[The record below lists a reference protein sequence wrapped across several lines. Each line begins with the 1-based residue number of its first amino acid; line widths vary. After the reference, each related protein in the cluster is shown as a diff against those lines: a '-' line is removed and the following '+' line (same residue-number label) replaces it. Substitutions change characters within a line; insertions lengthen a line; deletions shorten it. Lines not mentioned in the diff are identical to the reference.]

1 MTAMPPEKRPLSQ
14 ATTEPSKK
22 RAPYTPRACDTCRK
36 RKGRC
41 NGRRPCEY
49 CLGRSFDC
57 HYTLNLDE
65 NRNEQPQA
73 SGNNSLQ
80 AGSDSRENGSDRL
93 DSLGELVANMQGQLN
108 ALVAHMKMSGEMFST
123 ESTRKPRDV
132 GVQRGVHSSEPPA
145 MIGFSNGSTLSPTTD
160 SGSNSR
166 PSRRAMNV
174 FCGPTSPEYSLN
186 AAQRKMQYDAMT
198 GAKAGQ
204 TMAPSIDDDRFDDE
218 QDQRS
223 SQASESPMYV
233 QRPSEQIYQ
242 AALLR
247 FRNTIPSSEAV
258 RLLRVYHNVIGE
270 LHPICDIEHLIK
282 QTEIYYRR
290 SDSEMSIMASQNTP
304 IDEDDLL
311 MVNLAISIALSAES
325 GSSSEAGKTIYDNCS
340 EIIKSKLVSPTP
352 DIKNVTIVL
361 LVGVHHFFKAAIR
374 LAWRMCGIAGR
385 MAMELGLHNQEMS
398 QHCLENDEQRTAVVN
413 LSCSILVLDRQ
424 WSAAAGL
431 PNNFQESD
439 FDAAIISAVTV
450 PYVKSMM
457 AFTLMSNKF
466 NEPISKAAKGEVY
479 TDDDSFEV
487 TNFLIEQ
494 WRKRFLEN
502 HNFSDPSMWET
513 MPSTR
518 PPSWTII
525 LYLRANSVRGI
536 LLRPFFLS
544 DSATNASKRHITPA
558 LDIIT
563 DSINILSVLD
573 RTTNIYRTQHPFLQ
587 HFLAGACALL
597 FLLLVHTAQNR
608 AVISPSLPDDFL
620 TTVNKNFWKA
630 LDLSQS
636 YAGLSISSRKLYKR
650 LTTIKEPLLRV
661 GFLSNDECPAHLVQ
675 PDLSTMQQISGPV
688 GQRLIVTEQLPN
700 GQQAL
705 GQAHNMEIQPIT
717 MAAAFSD
724 LWNPTF
730 GASPGDSAFN
740 TNFEFSDYDWPSGEL
755 ANCLLLDGSSG
766 F

>member
-1 MTAMPPEKRPLSQ
+1 MPPEKRNMSQ

-49 CLGRSFDC
+49 CLGRSFQC

-65 NRNEQPQA
+65 NRNEQPHI
-73 SGNNSLQ
+73 SGSHTQQ
-80 AGSDSRENGSDRL
+80 AGRDPRENGSERL

-108 ALVAHMKMSGEMFST
+108 ALVAHMKMSSDMLAPELTRRPGE
-123 ESTRKPRDV
+123 P
-132 GVQRGVHSSEPPA
+132 GVHGTMPSSEPPA
-145 MIGFSNGSTLSPTTD
+145 MIEFPNSSALSPTTD
-160 SGSNSR
+160 SGSNTR

-186 AAQRKMQYDAMT
+186 AAQRKMQHEAMT
-198 GAKAGQ
+198 GVKSRQ
-204 TMAPSIDDDRFDDE
+204 TMAPSIDDE
-218 QDQRS
+218 QDQNS
-223 SQASESPMYV
+223 SQASESPMYL
-233 QRPSEQIYQ
+233 QRPSEQTHQ
-242 AALLR
+242 ASLLR
-247 FRNTIPSSEAV
+247 FRNMIPLPEAI
-258 RLLRVYHNVIGE
+258 RLLRVYNNVIGE
-270 LHPICDIEHLIK
+270 LHPICDIEELIK
-282 QTEIYYRR
+282 KIETYYSR
-290 SDSEMSIMASQNTP
+290 SDSERSMMTSHNTP

-311 MVNLAISIALSAES
+311 MVNLAIAIALSAES
-325 GSSSEAGKTIYDNCS
+325 GSSSDADKTIYDNCS
-340 EIIKSKLVSPTP
+340 EIIKSKLASTTE
-352 DIKNVTIVL
+352 DIKQVSIIL
-361 LVGVHHFFKAAIR
+361 LVGIHHFFKAAIR
-374 LAWRMCGIAGR
+374 LAWRMCGLAGR

-398 QHCLENDEQRTAVVN
+398 QHCLESDDQRTAVVN

-439 FDAAIISAVTV
+439 FDAAIVSAVKV
-450 PYVKSMM
+450 PYMKSMM
-457 AFTLMSNKF
+457 TFTFMSHKF
-466 NEPISKAAKGEVY
+466 NEPISKAAKGEAY

-502 HNFSDPSMWET
+502 HNFADPSMWES

-525 LYLRANSVRGI
+525 LYLRANSVRSI

-544 DSATNASKRHITPA
+544 DSATDASKRHIAPA
-558 LDIIT
+558 LDFIT

-608 AVISPSLPDDFL
+608 AAISPSLPHDFL
-620 TTVNKNFWKA
+620 TKVNKNFWKA

-636 YAGLSISSRKLYKR
+636 YVGLSISSRKLHKR

-661 GFLSNDECPAHLVQ
+661 GFLSNDECPAHLIQ
-675 PDLSTMQQISGPV
+675 PDPGVMQQIPYPLSQGPMV
-688 GQRLIVTEQLPN
+688 PEQLPTA
-700 GQQAL
+700 QQGL
-705 GQAHNMEIQPIT
+705 GQTRNGELQPVT
-717 MAAAFSD
+717 MASAFSD
-724 LWNPTF
+724 FWNPMF

-740 TNFEFSDYDWPSGEL
+740 ANFEFSDYDWPSGEL

>member
-1 MTAMPPEKRPLSQ
+1 
-14 ATTEPSKK
+14 
-22 RAPYTPRACDTCRK
+22 
-36 RKGRC
+36 
-41 NGRRPCEY
+41 
-49 CLGRSFDC
+49 
-57 HYTLNLDE
+57 
-65 NRNEQPQA
+65 
-73 SGNNSLQ
+73 
-80 AGSDSRENGSDRL
+80 
-93 DSLGELVANMQGQLN
+93 MQGQLN

-361 LVGVHHFFKAAIR
+361 LVVSIATTFLYGLRDGINHGVQGVHHFFKAAIR

-439 FDAAIISAVTV
+439 FDAAIISAVC
-450 PYVKSMM
+450 S
-457 AFTLMSNKF
+457 
-466 NEPISKAAKGEVY
+466 
-479 TDDDSFEV
+479 
-487 TNFLIEQ
+487 
-494 WRKRFLEN
+494 
-502 HNFSDPSMWET
+502 
-513 MPSTR
+513 
-518 PPSWTII
+518 II
-525 LYLRANSVRGI
+525 LWWWTFTNLFGSR
-536 LLRPFFLS
+536 LPF
-544 DSATNASKRHITPA
+544 H
-558 LDIIT
+558 
-563 DSINILSVLD
+563 
-573 RTTNIYRTQHPFLQ
+573 
-587 HFLAGACALL
+587 
-597 FLLLVHTAQNR
+597 
-608 AVISPSLPDDFL
+608 
-620 TTVNKNFWKA
+620 
-630 LDLSQS
+630 
-636 YAGLSISSRKLYKR
+636 
-650 LTTIKEPLLRV
+650 
-661 GFLSNDECPAHLVQ
+661 
-675 PDLSTMQQISGPV
+675 M
-688 GQRLIVTEQLPN
+688 
-700 GQQAL
+700 
-705 GQAHNMEIQPIT
+705 
-717 MAAAFSD
+717 
-724 LWNPTF
+724 
-730 GASPGDSAFN
+730 
-740 TNFEFSDYDWPSGEL
+740 
-755 ANCLLLDGSSG
+755 
-766 F
+766 